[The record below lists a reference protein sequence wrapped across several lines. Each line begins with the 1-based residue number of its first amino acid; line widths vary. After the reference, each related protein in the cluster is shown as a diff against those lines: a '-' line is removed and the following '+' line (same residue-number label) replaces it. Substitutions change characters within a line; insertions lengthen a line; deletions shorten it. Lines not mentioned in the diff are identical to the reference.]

1 MEEGKRSS
9 GGKLDAYVRT
19 LADFAQRRLGTDL
32 GLSDSDEVID
42 PQLELNGSDEGVEI
56 ETERRSNL
64 HGGGGGWGP
73 PQPGLVQEQ
82 VEAAIEMLAVIHGAG
97 LAFGRSNREKS
108 FGQSD
113 PFNTYQ
119 TREAISVHM
128 TPHLTH
134 LTRLSAAEGL
144 GHNLMAGL
152 RAGIREV
159 PRLIQATR
167 KHSDSFRT
175 VCHGSPT
182 LDSFQFKIR
191 EAESNKDNKD
201 SKDSKD
207 FKDFNK
213 ISDDSNDSEKA
224 AAIVTCRLKSSDQ
237 TWPTNQVSPLT
248 DVAHLLLTSC
258 PSYLTPLTWQAAIS
272 TYYTKLAWTVAQF
285 GLLLKHLGISEQA
298 LQAEAGRVLAGQ
310 WLVVALVIPAVENCS
325 RIDRG
330 FARALLCAAKRMDL
344 QVYWPA
350 RRLSAPNL
358 GLVRMNSVSEEQ
370 EEEDEENEEEKK
382 ELVVKVKMRKPVF
395 EVDGKVALV
404 KEKENCTLSNVPVVE
419 AGKDVETQT
428 IQAGRGIEK
437 KTTKNE
443 FSGPLPALAVG

>member
-1 MEEGKRSS
+1 MF
-9 GGKLDAYVRT
+9 V
-19 LADFAQRRLGTDL
+19 
-32 GLSDSDEVID
+32 
-42 PQLELNGSDEGVEI
+42 
-56 ETERRSNL
+56 
-64 HGGGGGWGP
+64 
-73 PQPGLVQEQ
+73 
-82 VEAAIEMLAVIHGAG
+82 MM
-97 LAFGRSNREKS
+97 
-108 FGQSD
+108 
-113 PFNTYQ
+113 PFF
-119 TREAISVHM
+119 
-128 TPHLTH
+128 
-134 LTRLSAAEGL
+134 
-144 GHNLMAGL
+144 

-258 PSYLTPLTWQAAIS
+258 PSHLTPVTWQAAIS

-350 RRLSAPNL
+350 RRLSATNL

-370 EEEDEENEEEKK
+370 EEEEEEEQQKD
-382 ELVVKVKMRKPVF
+382 EWGVKVKMRKPVF
-395 EVDGKVALV
+395 EEVE
-404 KEKENCTLSNVPVVE
+404 EKENCTLSNVPVIQ
-419 AGKDVETQT
+419 AGRDVETPT

-437 KTTKNE
+437 KATKKE

>member
-1 MEEGKRSS
+1 MF
-9 GGKLDAYVRT
+9 V
-19 LADFAQRRLGTDL
+19 
-32 GLSDSDEVID
+32 
-42 PQLELNGSDEGVEI
+42 
-56 ETERRSNL
+56 
-64 HGGGGGWGP
+64 
-73 PQPGLVQEQ
+73 
-82 VEAAIEMLAVIHGAG
+82 MM
-97 LAFGRSNREKS
+97 
-108 FGQSD
+108 
-113 PFNTYQ
+113 PFF
-119 TREAISVHM
+119 
-128 TPHLTH
+128 
-134 LTRLSAAEGL
+134 
-144 GHNLMAGL
+144 

-258 PSYLTPLTWQAAIS
+258 PSYLTPLPWQTAIS

-370 EEEDEENEEEKK
+370 EEEEEEEEEQQKD
-382 ELVVKVKMRKPVF
+382 ELGVKVKMR
-395 EVDGKVALV
+395 
-404 KEKENCTLSNVPVVE
+404 
-419 AGKDVETQT
+419 
-428 IQAGRGIEK
+428 
-437 KTTKNE
+437 
-443 FSGPLPALAVG
+443 